1 MADDTIQALL
11 NKRRSDPSIAVKYYD
26 LEWTWRQYLEGAA
39 ARAAALL
46 AASDPQRPV
55 HVGALLGNTPEM
67 LSQMAAAG
75 LGGYVLC
82 GLNDTRRGEALAA
95 DVRRSDCQ
103 FVVTDAEHRPLLDG
117 LDLAGTQILDTSTPQ
132 WAEFVGTAGELT
144 PHRQVTAMD
153 AFMMIFTSG
162 TSGNPK
168 AVQVSHFMATVA
180 GLSLADRFA
189 LTDQDTCY
197 VSMPLFHSN
206 AVVAGWAPAVCSGAA
221 IVPAKFSASS
231 FLEDVR
237 RYGATYMNYVGK
249 PLAYILATA
258 EREDDADNP
267 LRVAF
272 GNEANDKDIEEFGR
286 RFGVQVEDG
295 FGSTE
300 NAVIIIREPGTPK
313 GSIGR
318 GADGVAVYNSDTV
331 TECAVARFDAAGA
344 LVNADEAVGELVNTA
359 GSGFFT
365 GYYNDPDANAER
377 MRHGM
382 YWSGDLAYRD
392 ADGWIYLAGRTA
404 DWMRVDGENLAAA
417 PIERI
422 LLRHSAISRVA
433 VYAVADGHVGDQVMA
448 AIVLNDGHGLTA
460 AEFEE
465 FLDAQ
470 PDLSPKARPRY
481 VRIAA
486 DLPSTATHKVLKR
499 QLIAAGTTV
508 GAGEVLWER
517 EPRGTAYTVSGDR
530 KGGGAGRGGSPPS
543 TSGDRKGGGAG
554 RGGSPPST
562 KPGSSVP
569 GAGSDPSTVAP
580 V

>member
-1 MADDTIQALL
+1 MTDDTIQALL
-11 NKRRSDPSIAVKYYD
+11 HQRLSDPAIAVKFGD
-26 LEWTWRQYLEGAA
+26 SQWSWRRYLAGAT
-39 ARAAALL
+39 ARAAALI
-46 AASDPQRPV
+46 AVADPQRPM
-55 HVGALLGNTPEM
+55 HIGALLGNTPEM

-82 GLNDTRRGEALAA
+82 GLNTTRRGEALAA
-95 DVRRSDCQ
+95 DVRRAECQ

-117 LDLAGTQILDTSTPQ
+117 LDLGTTQILDTSTPQ
-132 WAEFVGTAGELT
+132 WTGFVDAAGQLE

-168 AVQVSHFMATVA
+168 AVQVSHLMATFA
-180 GLSLADRFA
+180 GLNLVQRFA
-189 LTDQDTCY
+189 LTGQDTCY

-221 IVPAKFSASS
+221 MVPAKFSATN
-231 FLEDVR
+231 FLDDIR

-258 EREDDADNP
+258 ERHDDADNP

-286 RFGVQVEDG
+286 RFGVRVEDG

-300 NAVIIIREPGTPK
+300 NAVIVIREEGTPK

-318 GADGVAVYNSDTV
+318 GTDGIAIYNSDTV
-331 TECAVARFDAAGA
+331 TECAVARFDADGA
-344 LVNADEAVGELVNTA
+344 LVNADEAVGELVNTS

-392 ADGWIYLAGRTA
+392 AEGWIYLAGRTA
-404 DWMRVDGENLAAA
+404 DWMRIDGENLAAA
-417 PIERI
+417 PVERI

-433 VYAVADGHVGDQVMA
+433 VYAVPDGRVGDQLMA
-448 AIVLNDGHGLTA
+448 AIVLNDGHTLDPHA
-460 AEFEE
+460 FEV

-481 VRIAA
+481 VRMAA

-499 QLIAAGTTV
+499 QLIAQGITV
-508 GAGEVLWER
+508 GAGEALWER
-517 EPRGTAYTVSGDR
+517 ETRGTAYTAVAASSGSRAPD
-530 KGGGAGRGGSPPS
+530 G
-543 TSGDRKGGGAG
+543 
-554 RGGSPPST
+554 
-562 KPGSSVP
+562 
-569 GAGSDPSTVAP
+569 GSDPSNVAP

>member
-1 MADDTIQALL
+1 MADDTIQRLL
-11 NKRRSDPSIAVKYYD
+11 QKRLSDPTVAVKHRD
-26 LEWTWRQYLEGAA
+26 LQWTWSQYLAEST
-39 ARAAALL
+39 ARAAALI
-46 AASDPQRPV
+46 AATDPQRPM
-55 HVGALLGNTPEM
+55 HIGALLGNTPEM
-67 LSQMAAAG
+67 LAQMAAAG

-82 GLNDTRRGEALAA
+82 GLNTTRRGEGLAA
-95 DVRRSDCQ
+95 DVRRADCQ

-117 LDLAGTQILDTSTPQ
+117 LDLEGTRILDASTPQ
-132 WAEFVGTAGELT
+132 WAEFIRAAGELV
-144 PHRQVTAMD
+144 PHRKVTAMD

-168 AVQVSHFMATVA
+168 AVQVSHLMATMA
-180 GLSLADRFA
+180 GLSLVERFG
-189 LTDQDTCY
+189 LTEKDTCY

-206 AVVAGWAPAVCSGAA
+206 AVVAGWAPAVASGAA
-221 IVPAKFSASS
+221 VVPAKFSASN
-231 FLEDVR
+231 FLDDIR

-258 EREDDADNP
+258 ERDDDADNP

-272 GNEANDKDIEEFGR
+272 GNEANDKDIGEFAR

-300 NAVIIIREPGTPK
+300 NAVIVIREPGTPK

-318 GADGVAVYNSDTV
+318 GADGVAVYNSETV
-331 TECAVARFDAAGA
+331 TECAVARFDANGA
-344 LVNADEAVGELVNTA
+344 LTNAEEAVGELVNTA

-392 ADGWIYLAGRTA
+392 AEGWIYLAGRTA
-404 DWMRVDGENLAAA
+404 DWMRVDGENMAAA

-422 LLRHSAISRVA
+422 LLRHSAINRAA
-433 VYAVADGHVGDQVMA
+433 VYAVPDERVGDQVMA
-448 AIVLNDGHGLTA
+448 AVVLNDG
-460 AEFEE
+460 AELDPDSFEA

-470 PDLSPKARPRY
+470 PDLSPKAWPRY

-499 QLIAAGTTV
+499 HLVAQGTAV
-508 GAGEVLWER
+508 GEGEILWER
-517 EPRGTAYTVSGDR
+517 EARGTDYRHAARTEPKSDPGVPD
-530 KGGGAGRGGSPPS
+530 GGSAPLP
-543 TSGDRKGGGAG
+543 
-554 RGGSPPST
+554 
-562 KPGSSVP
+562 
-569 GAGSDPSTVAP
+569 VAP

>member
-1 MADDTIQALL
+1 MTGDTIQALL
-11 NKRRSDPSIAVKYYD
+11 RKRLSDPAVAVVHED
-26 LEWTWRQYLEGAA
+26 LRWTWREYLAKST

-46 AASDPQRPV
+46 AAADTDRPM

-67 LSQMAAAG
+67 LAQMAAAG

-82 GLNDTRRGEALAA
+82 GLNTTRRGAALAA
-95 DVRRSDCQ
+95 DVRRADCQ
-103 FVVTDAEHRPLLDG
+103 FVVTDAEHRGLLEG
-117 LDLAGTQILDTSTPQ
+117 LDLGQARILDTSAPE
-132 WAEFVGTAGELT
+132 WSGFVAGAGDLA
-144 PHRQVTAMD
+144 PHRGVTATD

-168 AVQVSHFMATVA
+168 AVQVSHLMATIA
-180 GLSLADRFA
+180 GVSLVGRFG
-189 LTDQDTCY
+189 LTERDVCY

-206 AVVAGWAPAVCSGAA
+206 AVVAGWAPAVASGAA
-221 IVPAKFSASS
+221 IVPAKFSASN
-231 FLEDVR
+231 FLADIR

-249 PLAYILATA
+249 PLAYILGTP
-258 EREDDADNP
+258 ERDDDADNP

-272 GNEANDKDIEEFGR
+272 GNEANDKDIEEFAR

-300 NAVIIIREPGTPK
+300 NAVIVIREPGTPK

-318 GADGVAVYNSDTV
+318 GAEGVAVYDSETV
-331 TECAVARFDAAGA
+331 TECAVARFDANGA
-344 LVNADEAVGELVNTA
+344 LLNADEAVGELVNTA

-365 GYYNDPDANAER
+365 GYYNDPEANAER

-422 LLRHSAISRVA
+422 LLRHGAINRAA
-433 VYAVADGHVGDQVMA
+433 VYAVPDERVGDQVMA
-448 AIVLNDGHGLTA
+448 AIVLNDGGTLDA
-460 AEFEE
+460 DEFEA

-481 VRIAA
+481 DRIAA
-486 DLPSTATHKVLKR
+486 DLPTTATHKVLKR
-499 QLIAAGTTV
+499 QLIAEGTAV
-508 GAGEVLWER
+508 GPSEILWER
-517 EPRGTAYTVSGDR
+517 AERGTAYR
-530 KGGGAGRGGSPPS
+530 IASP
-543 TSGDRKGGGAG
+543 GLA
-554 RGGSPPST
+554 
-562 KPGSSVP
+562 VP
-569 GAGSDPSTVAP
+569 GAESAPSPAAP
-580 V
+580 A

>member
-1 MADDTIQALL
+1 MTDDTIQALL
-11 NKRRSDPSIAVKYYD
+11 HKRLADPSIAVKYGD
-26 LEWTWRQYLEGAA
+26 AQWTWRQYLSGAT
-39 ARAAALL
+39 ARAAALQ
-46 AASDPQRPV
+46 AGADPRRPM
-55 HVGALLGNTPEM
+55 HVGVLLGNTPEM
-67 LSQMAAAG
+67 VSQMAAAG

-82 GLNDTRRGEALAA
+82 GLNTTRRGEALAA
-95 DVRRSDCQ
+95 DVRRADCQ
-103 FVVTDAEHRPLLDG
+103 FVVTDADHRAMLDG
-117 LDLAGTQILDTSTPQ
+117 LDLSGAQILDVSTPQ
-132 WAEFVGTAGELT
+132 WDEFVDAAGEFT
-144 PHRQVTAMD
+144 PHRQVTATD

-168 AVQVSHFMATVA
+168 AVQVSHLMASVA
-180 GLSLADRFA
+180 GLSLAGRFA
-189 LTDQDTCY
+189 LSDRDTCY

-206 AVVAGWAPAVCSGAA
+206 AVVAGWAPAVASGAA

-249 PLAYILATA
+249 PLAYILATP
-258 EREDDADNP
+258 ERDDDADNP
-267 LRVAF
+267 LRAAF
-272 GNEANDKDIEEFGR
+272 GNEANDKDIEEFAR

-300 NAVIIIREPGTPK
+300 NAVIIIREPGTPR

-318 GADGVAVYNSDTV
+318 GADGVAIYHSDTV
-331 TECAVARFDAAGA
+331 TECAVARFDDDGA
-344 LVNADEAVGELVNTA
+344 LINADDAIGELVNTT

-422 LLRHSAISRVA
+422 LLRHRAINRVA

-448 AIVLNDGHGLTA
+448 AIVLNGGHTLDPA
-460 AEFEE
+460 AFES

-499 QLIAAGTTV
+499 QLIAEGTTV

-517 EPRGTAYTVSGDR
+517 ESRGTAYAVSGDR
-530 KGGGAGRGGSPPS
+530 EGGGAGRGA
-543 TSGDRKGGGAG
+543 TIA
-554 RGGSPPST
+554 
-562 KPGSSVP
+562 
-569 GAGSDPSTVAP
+569 
-580 V
+580 

>member
-1 MADDTIQALL
+1 
-11 NKRRSDPSIAVKYYD
+11 
-26 LEWTWRQYLEGAA
+26 
-39 ARAAALL
+39 
-46 AASDPQRPV
+46 
-55 HVGALLGNTPEM
+55 
-67 LSQMAAAG
+67 
-75 LGGYVLC
+75 
-82 GLNDTRRGEALAA
+82 
-95 DVRRSDCQ
+95 
-103 FVVTDAEHRPLLDG
+103 
-117 LDLAGTQILDTSTPQ
+117 
-132 WAEFVGTAGELT
+132 
-144 PHRQVTAMD
+144 
-153 AFMMIFTSG
+153 
-162 TSGNPK
+162 
-168 AVQVSHFMATVA
+168 MATVA

-344 LVNADEAVGELVNTA
+344 LVNADDAVGELVNTA

-422 LLRHSAISRVA
+422 LLRHSAISRAA

-448 AIVLNDGHGLTA
+448 AIVLNDGHALTA
-460 AEFEE
+460 AEFEA
-465 FLDAQ
+465 FLNAQ

-499 QLIAAGTTV
+499 QLIAQGTTI

-517 EPRGTAYTVSGDR
+517 EPRGAAYTLSGDRKRGGSPPSASGDR

-543 TSGDRKGGGAG
+543 A
-554 RGGSPPST
+554 
-562 KPGSSVP
+562 KPGSSVS
-569 GAGSDPSTVAP
+569 GAGSDPSTAAP

>member
-11 NKRRSDPSIAVKYYD
+11 QKRLSDPAVAVKHAN
-26 LEWTWRQYLEGAA
+26 LQWTWTQYLAEAA
-39 ARAAALL
+39 ARAAALIG
-46 AASDPQRPV
+46 ASDPQRPMHIGV
-55 HVGALLGNTPEM
+55 LLGNTPEM
-67 LSQMAAAG
+67 LTQMAAAG

-82 GLNDTRRGEALAA
+82 GLNTTRRGEALAA
-95 DVRRSDCQ
+95 DIRRADCQ
-103 FVVTDAEHRPLLDG
+103 YVVTDAEHRPLLEG
-117 LDLAGTQILDTSTPQ
+117 LNLGATQILDTSTPE
-132 WAEFVGTAGELT
+132 WAQFVRAAGELV
-144 PHRQVTAMD
+144 PYRQVTATD

-168 AVQVSHFMATVA
+168 AVQVSHLMAAIA
-180 GLSLADRFA
+180 GLSLTGRFS
-189 LTDQDTCY
+189 LTEQDTCY

-221 IVPAKFSASS
+221 IVPARFSASN
-231 FLEDVR
+231 FLDEIR
-237 RYGATYMNYVGK
+237 EYGATYMNYVGK
-249 PLAYILATA
+249 PLAYILATT
-258 EREDDADNP
+258 ERDDDADNP

-272 GNEANDKDIEEFGR
+272 GNEANEKDIEEFAR

-300 NAVIIIREPGTPK
+300 NAVIVIREPGTPK

-318 GADGVAVYNSDTV
+318 GVDGIAVYHSETI
-331 TECAVARFDAAGA
+331 TECAVACFDDSGA
-344 LVNADEAVGELVNTA
+344 LTNADEAVGELVNTK

-365 GYYNDPDANAER
+365 GYYNDPEANAER
-377 MRHGM
+377 MRNGM

-392 ADGWIYLAGRTA
+392 SEGWIYLAGRTA

-422 LLRHSAISRVA
+422 VMRHSAINRVA
-433 VYAVADGHVGDQVMA
+433 VYAVPDERVGDQVMA
-448 AIVLNDGHGLTA
+448 AVVLNEGFTVDPDS
-460 AEFEE
+460 FES

-481 VRIAA
+481 VRIAT

-499 QLIAAGTTV
+499 HLIAEGT
-508 GAGEVLWER
+508 AIAEGEILWER
-517 EPRGTAYTVSGDR
+517 EPRGMAYRQTAPAPVSNSDPR
-530 KGGGAGRGGSPPS
+530 VPGGGSAPSP
-543 TSGDRKGGGAG
+543 
-554 RGGSPPST
+554 
-562 KPGSSVP
+562 
-569 GAGSDPSTVAP
+569 VAP

>member
-1 MADDTIQALL
+1 MTDDTIQALL
-11 NKRRSDPSIAVKYYD
+11 RTRLSDPGVAVKHRG
-26 LEWTWRQYLEGAA
+26 LQWSWSQYLAGAA
-39 ARAAALL
+39 ARAAALIS
-46 AASDPQRPV
+46 AADPDRPM
-55 HVGALLGNTPEM
+55 HVGALLGNNPEM
-67 LSQMAAAG
+67 LAQMAAAG

-82 GLNDTRRGEALAA
+82 GLNNTRRGEALAA
-95 DVRRSDCQ
+95 DIRRAHCQ
-103 FVVTDAEHRPLLDG
+103 FLVTDAEHRPLLDG
-117 LDLAGTQILDTSTPQ
+117 LDLEGTHILDTSTPQ
-132 WAEFVGTAGELT
+132 WTEFVEGAGELV

-168 AVQVSHFMATVA
+168 AVQVSHLMATFA
-180 GLSLADRFA
+180 GINLAQRFA
-189 LTDQDTCY
+189 LSERDTCY

-206 AVVAGWAPAVCSGAA
+206 AVVAGWAPAVVSGAA

-231 FLEDVR
+231 FLHDVR

-249 PLAYILATA
+249 PLAYILATP
-258 EREDDADNP
+258 ERDDDADNP

-272 GNEANDKDIEEFGR
+272 GNEANDKDIEEFAR

-300 NAVIIIREPGTPK
+300 NAVIVIREPGTPK
-313 GSIGR
+313 GSIGK
-318 GADGVAVYNSDTV
+318 GADGVAIYHSDTV
-331 TECAVARFDAAGA
+331 TECAVARFDADGT
-344 LVNADEAVGELVNTA
+344 LVNADDAVGELVNTA

-365 GYYNDPDANAER
+365 GYYNDPEANAER

-392 ADGWIYLAGRTA
+392 SEGWIYLAGRTA

-422 LLRHSAISRVA
+422 LLRHSSINRVA
-433 VYAVADGHVGDQVMA
+433 VYAVPDERVGDQLMA
-448 AIVLNDGHGLTA
+448 AIVLNEGRTLDPDA
-460 AEFEE
+460 FEA

-470 PDLSPKARPRY
+470 ADLSPKARPRY
-481 VRIAA
+481 VRIAT

-499 QLIAAGTTV
+499 HLIAEGTVV
-508 GAGEVLWER
+508 GAGETLWER
-517 EPRGTAYTVSGDR
+517 GPRGTAYTVTAPNSASGLPD
-530 KGGGAGRGGSPPS
+530 GGS
-543 TSGDRKGGGAG
+543 G
-554 RGGSPPST
+554 
-562 KPGSSVP
+562 
-569 GAGSDPSTVAP
+569 PSTVAP

>member
-1 MADDTIQALL
+1 MTDDTIQALL
-11 NKRRSDPSIAVKYYD
+11 HKRLSDSATAVKYGD
-26 LEWTWRQYLEGAA
+26 LQWSWRQYLAGAT
-39 ARAAALL
+39 ARAAALI
-46 AASDPQRPV
+46 AAADPQRPM
-55 HVGALLGNTPEM
+55 HIGALLGNTPEM

-82 GLNDTRRGEALAA
+82 GLNTTRRGDALAA
-95 DVRRSDCQ
+95 DVRRADCQ
-103 FVVTDAEHRPLLDG
+103 FVVTDAEHRPRLEG
-117 LDLAGTQILDTSTPQ
+117 LDLSDTQILDTSSPQ
-132 WAEFVGTAGELT
+132 WTELVETAGELK
-144 PHRQVTAMD
+144 PHRQVTPMD

-162 TSGNPK
+162 TSGDPK
-168 AVQVSHFMATVA
+168 AVQVSHLMATFA
-180 GLSLADRFA
+180 GLNLVQRFA
-189 LTDQDTCY
+189 LTGHDTCY

-206 AVVAGWAPAVCSGAA
+206 AVVAGWAPAVCSGAS
-221 IVPAKFSASS
+221 IVPARFSASN
-231 FLEDVR
+231 FLDDVR
-237 RYGATYMNYVGK
+237 HYGATYMNYVGK

-300 NAVIIIREPGTPK
+300 NAVIVVREEGTPK

-318 GADGVAVYNSDTV
+318 GMDGIAIYHSDSV
-331 TECAVARFDAAGA
+331 TECAVARFDASGA
-344 LVNADEAVGELVNTA
+344 LANADEAVGELVNTS

-365 GYYNDPDANAER
+365 GYYNDPEANAER

-433 VYAVADGHVGDQVMA
+433 VYAVPDGQVGDQVMA
-448 AIVLNDGHGLTA
+448 AIVLNDNHRLDPDS
-460 AEFEE
+460 FEM
-465 FLDAQ
+465 FLAAQ

-481 VRIAA
+481 IRIAA

-499 QLIAAGTTV
+499 QLIAQGTTV
-508 GAGEVLWER
+508 NAGEVLWER
-517 EPRGTAYTVSGDR
+517 QSRGTAFSTVPASSSPR
-530 KGGGAGRGGSPPS
+530 APGG
-543 TSGDRKGGGAG
+543 
-554 RGGSPPST
+554 
-562 KPGSSVP
+562 
-569 GAGSDPSTVAP
+569 GSDPSTVAP

>member
-1 MADDTIQALL
+1 MADDTMQALL
-11 NKRRSDPSIAVKYYD
+11 RKRLSDSAIAVKHGD
-26 LEWTWRQYLEGAA
+26 LQWSWSEYLGKSA
-39 ARAAALL
+39 ARAGALL
-46 AASDPQRPV
+46 GAADPQRPM
-55 HVGALLGNTPEM
+55 HIGALLGNTPEM
-67 LSQMAAAG
+67 LAQMAAAG

-82 GLNDTRRGEALAA
+82 GLNTTRRGAALAA
-95 DVRRSDCQ
+95 DIRRADCQ

-117 LDLAGTQILDTSTPQ
+117 LDLEGTRIFDTSTPQ
-132 WAEFVGTAGELT
+132 WQQFVSGAGELV
-144 PHRQVTAMD
+144 PHRNVTAMD

-168 AVQVSHFMATVA
+168 AVPVSHLMAAIA
-180 GLSLADRFA
+180 GLSLTDRFG
-189 LTDQDTCY
+189 LTEQDTCY

-206 AVVAGWAPAVCSGAA
+206 AVVAGWAPAVVSGAA
-221 IVPAKFSASS
+221 IVPAKFSARN
-231 FLEDVR
+231 FLDDIR

-258 EREDDADNP
+258 ERGDDADNP

-272 GNEANDKDIEEFGR
+272 GNEANDKDIEEFSR

-300 NAVIIIREPGTPK
+300 NAVIVIREPGTPP

-318 GADGVAVYNSDTV
+318 GVDGVAVYDSETV
-331 TECAVARFDAAGA
+331 TECAVARFDAHGA
-344 LVNADEAVGELVNTA
+344 LANADEAVGELVNTT

-365 GYYNDPDANAER
+365 GYYNDPEANADR

-392 ADGWIYLAGRTA
+392 AEGWIYLAGRTA

-417 PIERI
+417 PIERL
-422 LLRHSAISRVA
+422 LLRHSAINRVA
-433 VYAVADGHVGDQVMA
+433 VYAVPDARVGDQVMA
-448 AIVLNDGHGLTA
+448 AIVLNEGHVIEPD
-460 AEFEE
+460 EFEA

-470 PDLSPKARPRY
+470 PDLSPKARPRF

-499 QLIAAGTTV
+499 QLIAQGTA
-508 GAGEVLWER
+508 AGEGEILWER
-517 EPRGTAYTVSGDR
+517 EPRGTAYRVASDTPNPRVP
-530 KGGGAGRGGSPPS
+530 GGGSAP
-543 TSGDRKGGGAG
+543 
-554 RGGSPPST
+554 
-562 KPGSSVP
+562 SSV
-569 GAGSDPSTVAP
+569 AP
-580 V
+580 A

>member
-11 NKRRSDPSIAVKYYD
+11 RKRLSDPGVAVKYRD
-26 LEWTWRQYLEGAA
+26 AQWTWRQYLTGAA

-46 AASDPQRPV
+46 AAADPQRPM
-55 HVGALLGNTPEM
+55 HIGALLGNTPEM
-67 LSQMAAAG
+67 VSQMAAAG

-82 GLNDTRRGEALAA
+82 GLNTTRRGEALAA
-95 DVRRSDCQ
+95 DVRRADCQ

-117 LDLAGTQILDTSTPQ
+117 LDIGATQILDASTPQ
-132 WAEFVGTAGELT
+132 WSEFLDAAGELK
-144 PHRQVTAMD
+144 PYREVTAMD

-168 AVQVSHFMATVA
+168 AVQVSHLMATFA
-180 GLSLADRFA
+180 GLNLVQRFA
-189 LTDQDTCY
+189 LTEQDTCY

-221 IVPAKFSASS
+221 MVPAKFSASS
-231 FLEDVR
+231 FLDDIR
-237 RYGATYMNYVGK
+237 RHGATYMNYVGK
-249 PLAYILATA
+249 PLAYILAIA
-258 EREDDADNP
+258 ERDDDADNP

-272 GNEANDKDIEEFGR
+272 GNEANDKDIDEFAR

-300 NAVIIIREPGTPK
+300 NAVIVIREEGTPK
-313 GSIGR
+313 GSIGK
-318 GADGVAVYNSDTV
+318 GIDGIAIYNSDTV
-331 TECAVARFDAAGA
+331 TECAVARFDADGA
-344 LVNADEAVGELVNTA
+344 LINADEAIGELVNTA

-448 AIVLNDGHGLTA
+448 AIVLNDGRTLA
-460 AEFEE
+460 PAEFEA

-499 QLIAAGTTV
+499 QLIAQGTNV
-508 GAGEVLWER
+508 GADEVLWER
-517 EPRGTAYTVSGDR
+517 EPRGTTYTVRGDR
-530 KGGGAGRGGSPPS
+530 TGGAGCGGSPP
-543 TSGDRKGGGAG
+543 
-554 RGGSPPST
+554 PSA

-569 GAGSDPSTVAP
+569 GAGSAPSTVAP

>member
-1 MADDTIQALL
+1 MADDTMQALL
-11 NKRRSDPSIAVKYYD
+11 QKRMSDSSAAVKHHD
-26 LEWTWRQYLEGAA
+26 LQWSWTQYLTKSTAQ
-39 ARAAALL
+39 AAALL
-46 AASDPQRPV
+46 AAADPQRPM
-55 HVGALLGNTPEM
+55 HIGALLGNTPEM
-67 LSQMAAAG
+67 LTQMAAAG

-82 GLNDTRRGEALAA
+82 GLNTTRRGAALAA
-95 DVRRSDCQ
+95 DIQRADCQ

-117 LDLAGTQILDTSTPQ
+117 LDLEGTQIFDTSTPQ
-132 WAEFVGTAGELT
+132 WEDFVGAAGDLV
-144 PHRQVTAMD
+144 PHRSVTAMD

-168 AVQVSHFMATVA
+168 AVQVSHLMAAIA
-180 GLSLADRFA
+180 GLSLTERFA
-189 LTDQDTCY
+189 LTERDTCY

-206 AVVAGWAPAVCSGAA
+206 AVVAGWAPGVVAGAA
-221 IVPAKFSASS
+221 IVPAKFSARN
-231 FLEDVR
+231 FLDDIR

-258 EREDDADNP
+258 ERDDDADNP

-272 GNEANDKDIEEFGR
+272 GNEANDKDIEEFSR

-300 NAVIIIREPGTPK
+300 NAVIVIREPGTPK

-318 GADGVAVYNSDTV
+318 GVDGVAVYNSETI
-331 TECAVARFDAAGA
+331 TECAVARFDAHGA
-344 LVNADEAVGELVNTA
+344 LANADEAVGELVNMT

-365 GYYNDPDANAER
+365 GYYNDPEANAER

-392 ADGWIYLAGRTA
+392 AEGWIYLAGRTA

-417 PIERI
+417 PIERL
-422 LLRHSAISRVA
+422 LLRHSAINRVA
-433 VYAVADGHVGDQVMA
+433 VYAVPDEHVGDQVMV
-448 AIVLNDGHGLTA
+448 AIVLNEGRTLDPDS
-460 AEFEE
+460 FET
-465 FLDAQ
+465 FLNAQ

-499 QLIAAGTTV
+499 QLIAQATAIAEDET
-508 GAGEVLWER
+508 LWER
-517 EPRGTAYTVSGDR
+517 EPRGTAYRAASRADTPSPWVPDD
-530 KGGGAGRGGSPPS
+530 GS
-543 TSGDRKGGGAG
+543 A
-554 RGGSPPST
+554 
-562 KPGSSVP
+562 
-569 GAGSDPSTVAP
+569 PSTVAP
-580 V
+580 A

>member
-1 MADDTIQALL
+1 MADDTMQALL
-11 NKRRSDPSIAVKYYD
+11 QQRMSDSSVAVKHRD
-26 LEWTWRQYLEGAA
+26 LQWSWAQYLTKSA

-46 AASDPQRPV
+46 AAADPQRPM
-55 HVGALLGNTPEM
+55 HIGALLGNTPEM
-67 LSQMAAAG
+67 LTQMAAAG

-82 GLNDTRRGEALAA
+82 GLNTTRRGAALAA
-95 DVRRSDCQ
+95 DIQRADCQ

-117 LDLAGTQILDTSTPQ
+117 LDLEGTQIFDTSTPQ
-132 WAEFVGTAGELT
+132 WEDFVGAAGDLV
-144 PHRQVTAMD
+144 PHRSVTAMD

-168 AVQVSHFMATVA
+168 AVQVSHLMAAIA
-180 GLSLADRFA
+180 GLSLTERFA
-189 LTDQDTCY
+189 LTERDTCY

-206 AVVAGWAPAVCSGAA
+206 AVVAGWAPGVVAGAA
-221 IVPAKFSASS
+221 IAPAKFSARN
-231 FLEDVR
+231 FLDDIR

-258 EREDDADNP
+258 ERDDDADNP

-272 GNEANDKDIEEFGR
+272 GNEANDKDIEEFSR

-300 NAVIIIREPGTPK
+300 NAVIVIREPGTPK

-318 GADGVAVYNSDTV
+318 GVDGVAVYNSETI
-331 TECAVARFDAAGA
+331 TECAVARFDAHGA
-344 LVNADEAVGELVNTA
+344 LANADEAVGELVNMT

-365 GYYNDPDANAER
+365 GYYNDPEANAER

-392 ADGWIYLAGRTA
+392 AEGWIYLAGRTA

-417 PIERI
+417 PIERL
-422 LLRHSAISRVA
+422 LLRHSAINRVA
-433 VYAVADGHVGDQVMA
+433 VYAVPDEHVGDQVMA
-448 AIVLNDGHGLTA
+448 AIVLNEGRPLDPDS
-460 AEFEE
+460 FET

-499 QLIAAGTTV
+499 QLIAQAT
-508 GAGEVLWER
+508 AIAEGETLWER
-517 EPRGTAYTVSGDR
+517 EPRGTAYRAASCAETPSPWVPDD
-530 KGGGAGRGGSPPS
+530 GS
-543 TSGDRKGGGAG
+543 A
-554 RGGSPPST
+554 
-562 KPGSSVP
+562 
-569 GAGSDPSTVAP
+569 PSTVAP
-580 V
+580 A